1 MKRREFLVRVGSLA
15 LSVPATRLLVG
26 CEDAPNEAGGPPS
39 LTFTSSIDSG
49 HSHRV
54 ALEVAIIQDPPAS
67 GTEPTTSEVNGHVHT
82 VVLTEAD
89 LAAIRDNQAVT
100 KPTSIDADHAHAFTF
115 RRIVGTA
122 TSDAGDYEK
131 PGGGY

>member
-26 CEDAPNEAGGPPS
+26 CEDAPNEAGGPLS
-39 LTFTSSIDSG
+39 LTFTSSLGD

-54 ALEVAIIQDPPAS
+54 ALELAIIEDPPAS
-67 GTEPTTSEVNGHVHT
+67 GTQPTTSEVNGHVHT
-82 VVLTEAD
+82 VDLTAAE
-89 LAAIRDNQAVT
+89 LAAIRDNQTVT
-100 KPTSIDADHAHAFTF
+100 KPTSTDAGHAHAFTF
-115 RRIVGTA
+115 RRIVGTS

-131 PGGGY
+131 PY